1 MFVQMD
7 RLAQASSFVLLGEAG
22 CGKTEL
28 AVNLA
33 VRLLPFGRPVH
44 LFDLDMT
51 KPLFRTR
58 ELAETLVR
66 SGVHVHFENQYADA
80 PTTGGW
86 VRSSLRDTD
95 RFTILD
101 VGGDHI
107 GARAIGAYAPLL
119 NRENTAI
126 FYLVNPFRPWSD
138 NVDHAAGV
146 LSQILAASHLQAE
159 KIRFVGNPNFG
170 AGTTLKDVLD
180 GCSLLNDM
188 LERIAFVCVEE
199 SVSAQAS
206 EILPL
211 PVFPIK
217 RQIEYP

>member
-66 SGVHVHFENQYADA
+66 SGVHVHFENQ
-80 PTTGGW
+80 
-86 VRSSLRDTD
+86 
-95 RFTILD
+95 
-101 VGGDHI
+101 
-107 GARAIGAYAPLL
+107 
-119 NRENTAI
+119 
-126 FYLVNPFRPWSD
+126 
-138 NVDHAAGV
+138 
-146 LSQILAASHLQAE
+146 
-159 KIRFVGNPNFG
+159 
-170 AGTTLKDVLD
+170 
-180 GCSLLNDM
+180 
-188 LERIAFVCVEE
+188 
-199 SVSAQAS
+199 
-206 EILPL
+206 
-211 PVFPIK
+211 
-217 RQIEYP
+217 